1 MNEPFT
7 VIDDEPEIEE
17 EITFVEW
24 NFDYDED
31 EQEKEQEIF
40 ELETSAGKN

>member
-1 MNEPFT
+1 MMNH
-7 VIDDEPEIEE
+7 EIEE

-31 EQEKEQEIF
+31 EQEEEQEIF
-40 ELETSAGKN
+40 GLETSAGKN